1 MWNVQLAQRRLETL
15 PSDSGTLRHGP
26 KKKKMTVSQSVTAS
40 ATVEM
45 T

>member
-26 KKKKMTVSQSVTAS
+26 KKKMTVSQSVTAS